1 MEFDDLKNYIE
12 TLDNIELTFPYDKST
27 YVYKIKD
34 DSSDGKMFA
43 IIAQNKKPIQ
53 LSVRCDQQ
61 LSKKLQELYESVMPA
76 NNLNKKRWITVLFTG
91 QLDSDE
97 IKSLVRLSYDLALKS

>member
-12 TLDNIELTFPYDKST
+12 TLDDIELTFPYDKST

-34 DSSDGKMFA
+34 DSSNGKMFA

-53 LSVRCDQQ
+53 LSVRCDQL

-97 IKSLVRLSYDLALKS
+97 IKSLVRLSYDLAFKS

>member
-1 MEFDDLKNYIE
+1 MELEDLKNYIE
-12 TLDNIELTFPYDKST
+12 KLDNIELTFPYEKST

-34 DSSDGKMFA
+34 ESSDGKMFA
-43 IIAQNKKPIQ
+43 IIESDKKPLR
-53 LSVRCDQQ
+53 LSVRCDEL

-76 NNLNKKRWITVLFTG
+76 VKLNKRRWMTILFTG

-97 IKSLVRLSYDLALKS
+97 IKSLVTLSYDLALKN